1 MPICLEVAIEF
12 CGGMILHLAAVTAIV
27 VVHRPSLDI
36 SDAALTGPAPFVLSS
51 VFCMAQILEVVWDA

>member
-12 CGGMILHLAAVTAIV
+12 CGGMILHLAAAVATIV
-27 VVHRPSLDI
+27 VVDRPSLDI

-51 VFCMAQILEVVWDA
+51 VFCMAQILEVV